1 MKKTTGGPLSITESM
16 HMPTCHCHADK
27 SVEESANMVAMFAK
41 DVFNETAMKK
51 YLSSQVCAALDETI
65 KKGIQLD
72 PAMADEVANGMK
84 KWAMDKGAT
93 HFTHWFQPLT
103 GATAEKHDSFIS
115 PDFKGGV
122 IAQFSGKELIQ
133 GEPDASSFPSGG
145 LRATFEA
152 RGYTAWDPTSPAF
165 VINAGTER
173 AVLCIPCVFCGYH
186 GEALDE
192 KTPLLRS
199 QAALIKQ
206 ISRVGRLFEVVGGAR
221 PYATLGPEQEYF
233 LIDSRFYVERPD
245 MVMCGRSLFGN
256 RPARHQQMEDHYF
269 GRIKPRI
276 LAFMAEVDRR
286 LWRLGVPAKTRHNE
300 VSPGQFELAP
310 VFEEQNLSVDHNML
324 IMHTLQDTAAEYG
337 FACLLHEKP
346 FAGVNGSGKHNNWS
360 IVGNDG
366 KNWFTPGDTPHDNAK
381 FLFVLTAA
389 IKAVDTHAA
398 LIRSS
403 VATAGNDHRLGANE
417 APPAIMSV
425 YLGEQLEDIIN
436 QMETGCSIKTKSGC
450 DLIEIGVD
458 ALPKIPRDVSDRNR
472 TSPFAFTGNKFEFR
486 AVGSSQ
492 SCAGPNT
499 ILNLIMAQA
508 LDEMCGTMEAKLL
521 ENKPQKDASGHSKEF
536 HDALRDVLRK
546 EIKAHK
552 RVVFGGDGYSQE
564 WQEEAKR
571 RGLPNLRTTPEALT
585 AIISP
590 ESLKLFSDYGVL
602 SEREAMSRYEVYR
615 HAWEQTVV
623 MEGGCALDLARTFIM
638 PTALSYEAQ
647 LATSVETAKAMGRDA
662 VVRVK
667 AYTYAADLV
676 DRLYGAMDALEAGL
690 HGDPNGVISSMNVLR
705 AIVDKLE
712 AVAPDAEWPFP
723 CYGEMF
729 FSSTHIE

>member
-1 MKKTTGGPLSITESM
+1 MSTCEDCKTDNVIAT
-16 HMPTCHCHADK
+16 
-27 SVEESANMVAMFAK
+27 FAT
-41 DVFNETAMKK
+41 DVFNAAARKR
-51 YLSSQVCAALDETI
+51 YLSSQVFDALEDTI
-65 KKGIQLD
+65 QNGVTLS
-72 PAMADEVANGMK
+72 PENANEVANGMK
-84 KWAMDKGAT
+84 AWAIAKGAT
-93 HFTHWFQPLT
+93 HYSHWFQPLT
-103 GATAEKHDSFIS
+103 GATAEKHDSFIN

-122 IAQFSGKELIQ
+122 IAQFSGRELIQ

-165 VINAGTER
+165 VINAHTDR
-173 AVLCIPCVFCGYH
+173 AVLCIPCVFMGYH

-199 QAALIKQ
+199 QAALARQ
-206 ISRVGRLFEVVGGAR
+206 VERVGRMFEVKSVAR
-221 PYATLGPEQEYF
+221 PCATLGPEQEYF
-233 LIDSRFYVERPD
+233 LIDSRFHAARPD
-245 MVMCGRSLFGN
+245 IVMTGRSLFGN

-324 IMHTLQDTAAEYG
+324 IMHTLQDTATEFG

-360 IVGNDG
+360 IVGSDG
-366 KNWFTPGDTPHDNAK
+366 KNWFTPGQTPHDNAK
-381 FLFVLTAA
+381 FLFMLTAV

-403 VATAGNDHRLGANE
+403 VATAANDHRLGANE
-417 APPAIMSV
+417 APPAIMSI
-425 YLGEQLEDIIN
+425 YLGEQLDEIIH
-436 QMETGCSIKTKSGC
+436 QIDTGCSLRGKADGGC

-458 ALPKIPRDVSDRNR
+458 ALPKIPKDVSDRNR

-499 ILNLIMAQA
+499 ILNLVMAAA
-508 LDEMCGTMEAKLL
+508 LDEMCTEMDRRLVEHAP
-521 ENKPQKDASGHSKEF
+521 NKDDSGHSREF
-536 HDALRDVLRK
+536 HDALKAVLRTEVK
-546 EIKAHK
+546 NHK
-552 RVVFGGDGYSQE
+552 RVVFSGDGYSPE
-564 WQEEAKR
+564 WQEEAR
-571 RGLPNLRTTPEALT
+571 QRGLPNLRTTPEALP
-585 AIISP
+585 AMISP
-590 ESLKLFSDYGVL
+590 ESIRLFSSYGVL

-615 HAWEQTVV
+615 HAWEQTVA
-623 MEGGCALDLARTFIM
+623 MEGGCALDLVRTFIVPAAM
-638 PTALSYEAQ
+638 ELEKMLADSVSRTQ
-647 LATSVETAKAMGRDA
+647 LMGRDA
-662 VVRVK
+662 SLRMK
-667 AYTYAADLV
+667 AYNQAADLV
-676 DRLYGAMDALEAGL
+676 DRLYGAMDNLDASLR
-690 HGDPNGVISSMNVLR
+690 GDPTAIVGHTAVLR

-712 AVAPDAEWPFP
+712 AIAPDHVWPFP
-723 CYGEMF
+723 CYGKMF
-729 FSSTHIE
+729 FSSTHIV

>member
-1 MKKTTGGPLSITESM
+1 
-16 HMPTCHCHADK
+16 MPTCHCQDCK
-27 SVEESANMVAMFAK
+27 SDDLLATFAT
-41 DVFNETAMKK
+41 DVFNAATMKK
-51 YLSSQVCAALDETI
+51 YLSTQVCAALDETVG
-65 KKGIQLD
+65 KGVPLN

-84 KWAMDKGAT
+84 AWAMDKGAT
-93 HFTHWFQPLT
+93 HFTHWFQPMT
-103 GATAEKHDSFIS
+103 GNTAEKHDSFFS

-122 IAQFSGKELIQ
+122 VAQFSGKDLIQ

-165 VINAGTER
+165 VLNSGTDR

-199 QAALIKQ
+199 QAALTRQ
-206 ISRVGRLFEVVGGAR
+206 IERVGRLFEIEGKCR

-233 LIDSRFYVERPD
+233 LIDSRFFIERPD
-245 MVMCGRSLFGN
+245 IVMCGRSLFGN

-269 GRIKPRI
+269 GHIKPRI
-276 LAFMAEVDRR
+276 LAFMADVDRK
-286 LWRLGVPAKTRHNE
+286 LWRLGVPARTRHNE

-324 IMHTLQDTAAEYG
+324 VMHTLRETAEEHG

-360 IVGNDG
+360 VVGNDG
-366 KNWFTPGDTPHDNAK
+366 KNWFTPGQTPHDNAK
-381 FLFVLTAA
+381 FLFMLTAV
-389 IKAVDTHAA
+389 IKAVDTHAPF
-398 LIRSS
+398 IRAT
-403 VATAGNDHRLGANE
+403 VASAGNDHRLGANE
-417 APPAIMSV
+417 APPAIMSI
-425 YLGEQLEDIIN
+425 YLGEQLESIID
-436 QMETGCSIKTKSGC
+436 QLGTGCSIRTRADDSGC
-450 DLIEIGVD
+450 DLIEVGVD

-499 ILNLIMAQA
+499 VLNLAMAAA
-508 LDEMCGTMEAKLL
+508 LDEMCSAMEGRLKDNA
-521 ENKPQKDASGHSKEF
+521 PRKDATGHSVEF
-536 HDALRDVLRK
+536 HNALKEVLKR
-546 EIKAHK
+546 EVNAHR

-564 WQEEAKR
+564 WQEEAAR
-571 RGLPNLRTTPEALT
+571 RGLPNLRTTPEALR
-585 AIISP
+585 AYIAP
-590 ESLKLFSDYGVL
+590 ETLALCAKYGVL
-602 SEREAMSRYEVYR
+602 SEREVLSRYEVHR
-615 HAWEQTVV
+615 HAYEQVV
-623 MEGGCALDLARTFIM
+623 AMEGGCALDLARTFIM
-638 PTALSYEAQ
+638 PAVLANEAMLAGAAATAREFGREAG
-647 LATSVETAKAMGRDA
+647 ARI
-662 VVRVK
+662 K
-667 AYTYAADLV
+667 AYGQTADLV
-676 DRLYGAMDALEAGL
+676 DRLYGAMDALDAALKGDAAGIL
-690 HGDPNGVISSMNVLR
+690 ENTKVLR
-705 AIVDKLE
+705 AIIDKLE
-712 AVAPDAEWPFP
+712 MITPDAEWPFP

>member
-1 MKKTTGGPLSITESM
+1 MSSCEE
-16 HMPTCHCHADK
+16 CK
-27 SVEESANMVAMFAK
+27 SCKPENVVATFGA
-41 DVFNETAMKK
+41 DVFNAAAMKR
-51 YLSSQVCAALDETI
+51 YLSSQVCSALEDTQT
-65 KKGIQLD
+65 KGIPLNQS
-72 PAMADEVANGMK
+72 MAEEVANGMK
-84 KWAMDKGAT
+84 AWAIDKGAT

-103 GATAEKHDSFIS
+103 GATAEKHDSFVT

-173 AVLCIPCVFCGYH
+173 AVLCIPCVFMGYH

-199 QAALIKQ
+199 QTALVRQ
-206 ISRVGRLFEVVGGAR
+206 VERVGRLFEIEPECR
-221 PYATLGPEQEYF
+221 PHATLGPEQEYF
-233 LIDSRFYVERPD
+233 LIDSRFFAERPD
-245 MVMCGRSLFGN
+245 IVMCGRSLFGV

-286 LWRLGVPAKTRHNE
+286 LWLLGVPAKTRHNE

-310 VFEEQNLSVDHNML
+310 VFEEQNLSVDHNMV

-360 IVGNDG
+360 VVGTDG
-366 KNWFTPGDTPHDNAK
+366 KNWLNPGQTPHDNAK
-381 FLFVLTAA
+381 FLFLLTAV
-389 IKAVDTHAA
+389 IKAVDTYAP
-398 LIRSS
+398 LIRAA

-417 APPAIMSV
+417 APPAIMSI
-425 YLGEQLEDIIN
+425 YLGEQLEEIIE
-436 QMETGCSIKTKSGC
+436 QIDTGCSLRGKNGAAGC
-450 DLIEIGVD
+450 ELIEIGVD

-499 ILNLIMAQA
+499 ILNLIVAQA
-508 LDEMCGTMEAKLL
+508 LDEMCASMEAKLAA
-521 ENKPQKDASGHSKEF
+521 NRPQKDETGHSKEF
-536 HDALRDVLRK
+536 HNALKEVLRK
-546 EIKAHK
+546 EVKAHK
-552 RVVFGGDGYSQE
+552 RVIFGGDGYSQE
-564 WQEEAKR
+564 WQEEAR
-571 RGLPNLRTTPEALT
+571 HRGLPNLRTTMEALP

-590 ESLKLFSDYGVL
+590 EALKLFATHGVL
-602 SEREAMSRYEVYR
+602 TEREATSRYEVYR
-615 HAWEQTVV
+615 HAWEQTVA
-623 MEGGCALDLARTFIM
+623 MEGGCALDLARTYVL
-638 PTALSYEAQ
+638 PTALTLEAT
-647 LATSVETAKAMGRDA
+647 LAAAADTARAMGRDA
-662 VVRVK
+662 TMRVRM
-667 AYTYAADLV
+667 YNEAADLV
-676 DRLYGAMDALEAGL
+676 DRLYGAMDAMEASL
-690 HGDPNGVISSMNVLR
+690 RGDPTGIVGSMQVLR

-712 AVAPDAEWPFP
+712 AISPAAEWPFP
-723 CYGEMF
+723 SYADMF
-729 FSSTHIE
+729 FGSNLIVE

>member
-1 MKKTTGGPLSITESM
+1 
-16 HMPTCHCHADK
+16 MPSSEDHPIEN
-27 SVEESANMVAMFAK
+27 VVATFAT
-41 DVFNETAMKK
+41 DVFNAAARKRH
-51 YLSSQVCAALDETI
+51 LSSQAFDALEDTI
-65 KKGIQLD
+65 TNGKPLNPD
-72 PAMADEVANGMK
+72 MASEVANGMK
-84 KWAMDKGAT
+84 AWAMEKGAT

-103 GATAEKHDSFIS
+103 GATAEKHDSFIT

-165 VINAGTER
+165 VINAHTER

-199 QAALIKQ
+199 QAALVRQ
-206 ISRVGRLFEVVGGAR
+206 VERVAKLFEVEGNVH

-233 LIDSRFYVERPD
+233 LIDSKFFYERQD
-245 MVMCGRSLFGN
+245 LIMCGRTLFGN

-276 LAFMAEVDRR
+276 LDFMSKVDRK

-300 VSPGQFELAP
+300 VSPCQFELAP

-324 IMHTLQDTAAEYG
+324 IMHTLQDTAAECG

-366 KNWFTPGDTPHDNAK
+366 KNWFTPGQTPGDNAK
-381 FLFVLTAA
+381 FLFMLTAI
-389 IKAVDTHAA
+389 IKAVDTYAP
-398 LIRSS
+398 LVRSA
-403 VATAGNDHRLGANE
+403 VATAGNDHRLGAAE
-417 APPAIMSV
+417 APPAIMSI
-425 YLGEQLEDIIN
+425 YLGEQLDDIIN
-436 QMETGCSIKTKSGC
+436 QIDTGCSLRNACGSGTNGV
-450 DLIEIGVD
+450 IEIGVD

-492 SCAGPNT
+492 SCAGSNT
-499 ILNLIMAQA
+499 ILNLIMAAA
-508 LDEMCGTMEAKLL
+508 LDEMCGEMEKRMADI
-521 ENKPQKDASGHSKEF
+521 PAHKDETGHSKEF
-536 HDALRDVLRK
+536 HDALKLVIKK
-546 EIKAHK
+546 ELKNHK
-552 RVVFGGDGYSQE
+552 RIIFSGDGYAQE
-564 WQEEAKR
+564 WQEEAAR
-571 RGLPNLRTTPEALT
+571 RGLPNLRTTPEALQ
-585 AIISP
+585 AMIAP
-590 ESLKLFSDYGVL
+590 EAVDLYSRYGVL
-602 SEREAMSRYEVYR
+602 TEREVISRYEVYR
-615 HAWEQTVV
+615 HAWEQTVA
-623 MEGGCALDLARTFIM
+623 MEGGCALDIAKTFVLPSALRFESMLAG
-638 PTALSYEAQ
+638 AAVNAQ
-647 LATSVETAKAMGRDA
+647 AMGRQAA
-662 VVRVK
+662 VRHK
-667 AYTYAADLV
+667 AYNQAADLI
-676 DRLYGAMDALEAGL
+676 DRMYAAMDALEAAL
-690 HGDPNGVISSMNVLR
+690 KGDPVGIVPTLAVLR

-712 AVAPDAEWPFP
+712 EIAPDHDWPFP
-723 CYGEMF
+723 CYGEIF
-729 FSSTHIE
+729 FSSMHII

>member
-1 MKKTTGGPLSITESM
+1 MSSCECKHDTDTTHEDL
-16 HMPTCHCHADK
+16 
-27 SVEESANMVAMFAK
+27 VATFGT
-41 DVFNETAMKK
+41 DVFNAAAMKK
-51 YLSSQVCAALDETI
+51 YLSAQVCSALDNTI
-65 KKGIQLD
+65 TKGVPLD

-84 KWAMDKGAT
+84 AWAMEKGAS

-103 GATAEKHDSFIS
+103 GATAEKHDSFLT

-165 VINAGTER
+165 VINAGTHR
-173 AVLCIPCVFCGYH
+173 AVLCIPCVFMGYH

-199 QAALIKQ
+199 QAALAKQ
-206 ISRVGRLFEVVGGAR
+206 VERVGRLFEVGGDCR

-245 MVMCGRSLFGN
+245 IVMCGRSLFGN

-286 LWRLGVPAKTRHNE
+286 LWKLGVPAKTRHNE
-300 VSPGQFELAP
+300 VSPAQFELAP

-324 IMHTLQDTAAEYG
+324 IMHTLQDTAAEHG

-360 IVGNDG
+360 IVGTDG
-366 KNWFTPGDTPHDNAK
+366 KNWFAPGQTPHDNAK
-381 FLFVLTAA
+381 FLFMLTAV

-398 LIRSS
+398 LIRAS

-417 APPAIMSV
+417 APPAIMSI
-425 YLGEQLEDIIN
+425 YLGEELEEIVN
-436 QMETGCSIKTKSGC
+436 QIDTGCSLRGKCGTAGG

-458 ALPKIPRDVSDRNR
+458 TLPKIPRDVSDRNR

-499 ILNLIMAQA
+499 ILNLAMASA
-508 LDEMCGTMEAKLL
+508 LDAMCSEMEAKLADAAP
-521 ENKPQKDASGHSKEF
+521 NKDETGHSREF
-536 HDALRDVLRK
+536 HDALKDVLRR
-546 EIKAHK
+546 EVKAHK
-552 RVVFGGDGYSQE
+552 RVVFGGDGYGQE
-564 WQEEAKR
+564 WQEEAAR
-571 RGLPNLRTTPEALT
+571 RGLPNLRTTPEALP
-585 AIISP
+585 AMISP
-590 ESLKLFSDYGVL
+590 ESLKLFSTYGVL
-602 SEREAMSRYEVYR
+602 SEREAVSRYEVYR
-615 HAWEQTVV
+615 HAWEQTVA
-623 MEGGCALDLARTFIM
+623 MEGGCALDLARTFIL
-638 PTALSYEAQ
+638 PAALANEGS
-647 LATSVETAKAMGRDA
+647 LAAAAETAKAMGRDA
-662 VVRVK
+662 GVRIA
-667 AYTYAADLV
+667 AYNGVADLV
-676 DRLYGAMDALEAGL
+676 DRLYGAMDAMEAAL
-690 HGDPNGVISSMNVLR
+690 RGDPVGIVGQLQVLR

-712 AVAPDAEWPFP
+712 TLSPDADWPFP
-723 CYGEMF
+723 CYGELF
-729 FSSTHIE
+729 FSSTHID